1 MLPPRIVRRLVFAPL
16 VILISV
22 AAIVLSPV
30 LLLLA
35 IVTAPTQVRRRRTLR
50 LVRFGLAWLAME
62 TAALV
67 ACLGLWIASG
77 FGGRLRTE
85 TSLERHYGLVR
96 WFLATLFR
104 LALRIFHLRVE
115 IEEPPATAE
124 EMAARLTRPVIVLSR
139 HAGPGDS
146 FLLVHHLLSLYRRR
160 PRIVMKAALQFDPSL
175 DVVINRLPHAFV
187 WPRRAPIAPPATAP
201 PATAPPATAPPATA
215 SATGEPDGRTG
226 EPPSGVIAE
235 IRRLASGL
243 GPTGALV
250 IFPEGGNFTPSRW
263 RRGIRRLEDS
273 KRHEE
278 ARRARAMAHLLPPRS
293 GGAFAAIDAAPTAD
307 VIFVAHTGLDDLITI
322 GDVWRSLPM
331 EQVIKA
337 RWWRVPASEV
347 PRARGAGI
355 RPAVPGTRAGA
366 RSSRRGRRVAI
377 ARASHGHGPDARA
390 LFGCD
395 VALSDANPTVSRQ
408 AAHTCGAWS
417 RPAGPALRSLARWK
431 EENPDRSAIFLL
443 TGTTYNKLQILRWLA
458 HDRRRATSIS
468 MPCFAPRSR
477 ISIGRCGSPHWWS
490 GHGCGRKLLVA
501 AVRLRL
507 PDDTADG
514 VNVDERRMLRTIQ
527 LCAIELLRGADVPP
541 PPESPP
547 HTKAAMR
554 AHLLR
559 SLVGVPVHHR
569 RRRSCSSPR

>member
-35 IVTAPTQVRRRRTLR
+35 MVTAPTRVRRRRTLR
-50 LVRFGLAWLAME
+50 LVQFGLAWLALE
-62 TAALV
+62 SAALV

-85 TSLERHYGLVR
+85 ASLERHYGLVR

-187 WPRRAPIAPPATAP
+187 RPRRAPAAAAPPAVGSDHTGPGGTERAE
-201 PATAPPATAPPATA
+201 
-215 SATGEPDGRTG
+215 SATGVPDGRTG

-235 IRRLASGL
+235 IRRLASSL

-273 KRHEE
+273 QRHEE
-278 ARRARAMAHLLPPRS
+278 ARRAKAMAHLLPPRS

-307 VIFVAHTGLDDLITI
+307 VIFVAHTGLDALITV

-347 PRARGAGI
+347 PRERAEVVRWLYDWWERIDDWIAEN
-355 RPAVPGTRAGA
+355 RPVPAPAPEA
-366 RSSRRGRRVAI
+366 RS
-377 ARASHGHGPDARA
+377 P
-390 LFGCD
+390 
-395 VALSDANPTVSRQ
+395 
-408 AAHTCGAWS
+408 
-417 RPAGPALRSLARWK
+417 
-431 EENPDRSAIFLL
+431 
-443 TGTTYNKLQILRWLA
+443 
-458 HDRRRATSIS
+458 
-468 MPCFAPRSR
+468 
-477 ISIGRCGSPHWWS
+477 
-490 GHGCGRKLLVA
+490 
-501 AVRLRL
+501 
-507 PDDTADG
+507 
-514 VNVDERRMLRTIQ
+514 
-527 LCAIELLRGADVPP
+527 VP
-541 PPESPP
+541 
-547 HTKAAMR
+547 
-554 AHLLR
+554 
-559 SLVGVPVHHR
+559 
-569 RRRSCSSPR
+569 